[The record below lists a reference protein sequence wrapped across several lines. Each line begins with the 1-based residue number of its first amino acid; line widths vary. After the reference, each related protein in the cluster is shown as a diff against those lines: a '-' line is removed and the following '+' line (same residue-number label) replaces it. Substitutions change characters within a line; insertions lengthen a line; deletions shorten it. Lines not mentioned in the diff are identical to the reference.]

1 MTFWALAWA
10 PLEVVM
16 NRALTLDPVAVQRMA
31 PLLGKVVAVEIIG
44 LPRMCVVFHSGAVR
58 LLSDAGVAPHVT
70 LQASLSQL
78 VSAAARR
85 TADSSAAAG
94 AGIAVNGDVGTV
106 RDLQAWLD
114 AFHVDW
120 EERLAGVVGPE
131 LARPVARVL
140 DELQQW
146 ARNVGATVRRD
157 VEEYL
162 KEESDLVP
170 DASAVNAFSVEVEQV
185 RDDTERLAARIQRLR
200 AAT

>member
-1 MTFWALAWA
+1 MTFWTLAWA
-10 PLEVVM
+10 PIEVAM
-16 NRALTLDPVAVQRMA
+16 NHALTLDPVAVQRMA
-31 PLLGKVVAVEIIG
+31 PLLGKVVAIEIAG
-44 LPRMCVVFHSGAVR
+44 LPRTCVVFQSGAVR
-58 LLSDAGVAPHVT
+58 LLSDAGVVPHVS

-78 VSAAARR
+78 VSAAARHGS
-85 TADSSAAAG
+85 DSSTTG

-106 RDLQAWLD
+106 RDLQIWLD

-146 ARNVGATVRRD
+146 ARNVGATVRQD

-170 DASAVNAFSVEVEQV
+170 DAAAVSAFGAAIEQT

-200 AAT
+200 SAT

>member
-16 NRALTLDPVAVQRMA
+16 NRALTLDPVAIQRMA

-78 VSAAARR
+78 LSAAARH
-85 TADSSAAAG
+85 TADSSAAG

-106 RDLQAWLD
+106 RDVQAWLD
-114 AFHVDW
+114 EFHVDW

-131 LARPVARVL
+131 LARPVARML

-146 ARNVGATVRRD
+146 ARNVGATVRHD

-170 DASAVNAFSVEVEQV
+170 DAAAVSAFSVAVEQV

>member
-16 NRALTLDPVAVQRMA
+16 NRALLLDPAAVERLA
-31 PLLGKVVAVEIIG
+31 PLLGKVVAIEIAG
-44 LPRMCVVFHSGAVR
+44 LPRAQMIFHSGAVR
-58 LLSDAGVAPHVT
+58 LLSDAAAVPHVT
-70 LQASLSQL
+70 LHASLPQL
-78 VSAAARR
+78 LSAAARHS
-85 TADSSAAAG
+85 ADSSAAAG

-120 EERLAGVVGPE
+120 EERLAGLLGSE
-131 LARPVARVL
+131 LARPIARL
-140 DELQQW
+140 LGELQQW
-146 ARNVGATVRRD
+146 ARSVGTTARQD

-170 DASAVNAFSVEVEQV
+170 DAAAVSAFSAAVEQV
-185 RDDTERLAARIQRLR
+185 RSDTERLAARIQRLR
-200 AAT
+200 MAT

>member
-16 NRALTLDPVAVQRMA
+16 NRALTLDPIAVQRMA
-31 PLLGKVVAVEIIG
+31 PLLGKVVAVEIAG
-44 LPRMCVVFHSGAVR
+44 LPRTCVVFHSGAVR
-58 LLSDAGVAPHVT
+58 LLSDAGAAPHVT

-78 VSAAARR
+78 VSAAARH
-85 TADSSAAAG
+85 TAATAG

-106 RDLQAWLD
+106 RDLQAWLN

-146 ARNVGATVRRD
+146 ARNVGATVRHD

-170 DASAVNAFSVEVEQV
+170 DAAAVSAFSVAVEQV